1 MRTKLYVVIQNVYK
15 CGEFAYSCEIFFTSR
30 KQAKRYANKIGGKCI
45 GYGASKVAPSKHYF
59 PTLAVDISRG
69 IFTDNTS
76 EYDLA
81 LKYGY
86 IRP

>member
-1 MRTKLYVVIQNVYK
+1 MKTKLYIVMQKVCK
-15 CGEFAYSCEIFFTSR
+15 CGEYQYTCEIFFTSR
-30 KQAKRYANKIGGKCI
+30 KQAKRYAEKIGGEFM

-69 IFTDNTS
+69 IFSQDLS

-81 LKYGY
+81 YKYGY
-86 IRP
+86 IQ